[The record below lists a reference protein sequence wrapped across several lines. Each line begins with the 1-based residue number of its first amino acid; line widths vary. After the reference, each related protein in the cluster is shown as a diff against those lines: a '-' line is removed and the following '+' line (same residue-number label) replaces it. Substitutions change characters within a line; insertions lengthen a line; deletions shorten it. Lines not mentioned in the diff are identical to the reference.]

1 MDTVDKATRSK
12 IMSRVG
18 QKDTAP
24 EMTLRRALHRLG
36 YRYRLHDRKLPGSP
50 DIVFPK
56 YKAVVFVHGCY
67 WHRHGCHLSTTP
79 KSRETFWNEKFEAN
93 KARDKRNIEE
103 LTAAG
108 WRVLIVWECSLKG
121 KTEIGIDE
129 VIFRATAWMTS
140 NKTMAQIP

>member
-12 IMSRVG
+12 IMSSVG
-18 QKDTAP
+18 QKDTVP

-56 YKAVVFVHGCY
+56 YKAVIFVHGCY
-67 WHRHGCHLSTTP
+67 WHRHECHLSTTP

-93 KARDKRNIEE
+93 QARDKRNIQE

-108 WRVLIVWECSLKG
+108 WRVLIVWQCSLKG
-121 KTEIGIDE
+121 KAEIGIDE

-140 NKTMAQIP
+140 DKTMAQIP